1 MTDDQNTRAPNDGTV
16 AAGGAAQAR
25 LLELAELCHICRV
38 AFHMT
43 ADRFHWRPAL
53 GSAAE
58 VLAAVLPS
66 PDPLLAAPRVE
77 TGHRLVAGVVQTYLL
92 TAAGHLGGLSALYR
106 AGEVLFT
113 PGMVVRGVI
122 ECSARVIWVL
132 GDRDDG
138 PEDLLV
144 RGYLEELLSAEEAKK
159 AAGRLGGKSTDMYKE
174 LDKTYKNL
182 KAEIAG
188 RFPGTALDDLSRWM
202 LGGQTLAKPGAVVTW
217 MYGLLEKHAGSM
229 VTSKMSEGIY
239 DYLSNVTHPTLYPTR
254 DLREWVPS
262 PDHPDELVT
271 ILHVEIDFVERQTVA
286 AVLAYY
292 NALSYV
298 TSFFGWS
305 TDIHDQL
312 TEAIDRLLPGAL
324 QDPK

>member
-1 MTDDQNTRAPNDGTV
+1 MTDDRDTRTPSDGTV
-16 AAGGAAQAR
+16 AAGAAAQAR
-25 LLELAELCHICRV
+25 LLELAELCHICRI

-43 ADRFHWRPAL
+43 ADGFHWRPAR
-53 GSAAE
+53 GSEAE
-58 VLAAVLPS
+58 ALAAALPS
-66 PDPLLAAPRVE
+66 PDPLLTAPRAE

-92 TAAGHLGGLSALYR
+92 TAAGHLGALSALYR
-106 AGEVLFT
+106 ASEVLFT
-113 PGMVVRGVI
+113 PGMVVRGII
-122 ECSARVIWVL
+122 ECSARAMWVL

-138 PEDLLV
+138 PEDRLA
-144 RGYLEELLSAEEAKK
+144 RAYIEELLSAEEARK

-174 LDKTYKNL
+174 RDKTYKDL
-182 KAEIAG
+182 RAEIVG
-188 RFPGTALDDLSRWM
+188 RFPGAALDGHGRWN
-202 LGGQTLAKPGAVVTW
+202 LGQQTLARPGEAVTW
-217 MYGLLEKHAGSM
+217 MYRLLEEHAGSM

-262 PDHPDELVT
+262 PDHPGELVA
-271 ILHVEIDFVERQTVA
+271 ILRVETDFVERQTEA

-305 TDIHDQL
+305 VEIHNQL
-312 TEAIDRLLPGAL
+312 TEAIGRLLPGAL
-324 QDPK
+324 QSPN

>member
-1 MTDDQNTRAPNDGTV
+1 MTHDQDSRAPKDGTV
-16 AAGGAAQAR
+16 AAGGAAETR
-25 LLELAELCHICRV
+25 LLELAELCHICRL

-53 GSAAE
+53 ESAAE
-58 VLAAVLPS
+58 VLAEALPS
-66 PDPLLAAPRVE
+66 PDPLLVAPRVE

-106 AGEVLFT
+106 TGEVLFT
-113 PGMVVRGVI
+113 PGMVVRAVI
-122 ECSARVIWVL
+122 ECSARAMWVL
-132 GDRDDG
+132 GDQDDG

-159 AAGRLGGKSTDMYKE
+159 AAGRLGGKSTDLYKD
-174 LDKTYKNL
+174 LDQTYKDL
-182 KAEIAG
+182 KVEITG
-188 RFPGTALDDLSRWM
+188 RFPGTTMDDFGRRM
-202 LGGQTLAKPGAVVTW
+202 LCGQTLAKPGEVVTW
-217 MYGLLEKHAGSM
+217 MYELLEKHAGST
-229 VTSKMSEGIY
+229 VTNKMSEGIY

-262 PDHPDELVT
+262 PDHPDELVA
-271 ILHVEIDFVERQTVA
+271 ILHVETDFIERQTVA

-292 NALSYV
+292 NALSFV
-298 TSFFGWS
+298 TSFFGWG
-305 TDIHDQL
+305 TEIHDQL

-324 QDPK
+324 HDAK

>member
-1 MTDDQNTRAPNDGTV
+1 MLEDPNSPAPNDGTV
-16 AAGGAAQAR
+16 AADGAAQAR
-25 LLELAELCHICRV
+25 LVELAELCHLCRV

-43 ADRFHWRPAL
+43 ADRFHWRPAV
-53 GSAAE
+53 GSAAG
-58 VLAAVLPS
+58 VLSAALPS
-66 PDPLLAAPRVE
+66 PDPLLAVPREE

-92 TAAGHLGGLSALYR
+92 TAAGHLGGLSALYMTS
-106 AGEVLFT
+106 EVLFT
-113 PGMVVRGVI
+113 PGMVVRGII
-122 ECSARVIWVL
+122 ECSARAMWVL
-132 GDRDDG
+132 GDGDDR

-159 AAGRLGGKSTDMYKE
+159 AAGRLGGKSTDLYKG
-174 LDKTYKNL
+174 LDKAFKDL
-182 KAEIAG
+182 KTEIFA
-188 RFPGTALDDLSRWM
+188 RFPGTTVDELGRWV
-202 LGGQTLAKPGAVVTW
+202 LGGQTLAKPGEVVTW

-262 PDHPDELVT
+262 SDHPEELVA
-271 ILHVEIDFVERQTVA
+271 ILHVETDFVERQTVA

-292 NALSYV
+292 NALSFV
-298 TSFFGWS
+298 TTFYGWS

-312 TEAIDRLLPGAL
+312 TDAIDRLLPGAL
-324 QDPK
+324 HDPT